1 MFFFYI
7 NVFFASPLFP
17 HITRSCYSGW
27 CGVVWSGVVVACFQ
41 FRIQV
46 LQPAG
51 VLFLLVVIG
60 KVAAVVAVVAV
71 VG

>member
-1 MFFFYI
+1 M
-7 NVFFASPLFP
+7 VS
-17 HITRSCYSGW
+17 
-27 CGVVWSGVVVACFQ
+27 SGVVVACFQ

-46 LQPAG
+46 LRPAG

>member
-1 MFFFYI
+1 M
-7 NVFFASPLFP
+7 VS
-17 HITRSCYSGW
+17 
-27 CGVVWSGVVVACFQ
+27 SGVVVACFQ

>member
-1 MFFFYI
+1 M
-7 NVFFASPLFP
+7 
-17 HITRSCYSGW
+17 
-27 CGVVWSGVVVACFQ
+27 VWSGVVVACFQ

-60 KVAAVVAVVAV
+60 KVAPVVVAVVAV